1 MRVSAFGAGLAGLLF
16 CVGCGQKTEH
26 PGLPPACDQAKMNC
40 QGNPGSGSGS
50 GTPSSGGG
58 GDDNTAGASNEG
70 NPEVTGRVI
79 EYGDDYFNEGT
90 LLPTQATI
98 SATGDGG
105 ARVSTGYDGKTFDL
119 TGVALL
125 KVNWFL
131 VEPTGN
137 GLLPTLAPVDTTT
150 DHGAGLTLGVA
161 SSLSLDQIYV
171 NSGTD
176 RSVERAQLVVHVVD
190 SQLRSVPGIRG
201 TLTTAAEI
209 VLYRMAGTWVP
220 DDGTKSVTD
229 DTGMLFFGNV
239 QAGTGLTKGTLN
251 LIGSSTTQHLDVDV
265 KGGTVTVVNAIL
277 AGK

>member
-1 MRVSAFGAGLAGLLF
+1 MRVPAFVAGLAGLLF
-16 CVGCGQKTEH
+16 CAGCGQKPEH
-26 PGLPPACDQAKMNC
+26 PALAPACDQAKMNC
-40 QGNPGSGSGS
+40 EGNPGSGSGS
-50 GTPSSGGG
+50 GTPSGGG
-58 GDDNTAGASNEG
+58 SDDNTAGAPNEG

-90 LLPTQATI
+90 LLSTQATV

-105 ARVSTGYDGKTFDL
+105 ARVTTSYDGKTFDL

-125 KVNWFL
+125 TVNWFL

-150 DHGAGLTLGVA
+150 EHGAGLTLGVA
-161 SSLSLDQIYV
+161 NTLSLDQIYL

-176 RSVERAQLVVHVVD
+176 RSTERAQLVVHVVD

-201 TLTTAAEI
+201 TLTTPAEV

-251 LIGSSTTQHLDVDV
+251 LIGSGTAQHLDVDV